1 MASGIFT
8 SILSSLSSWLP
19 LPSVLKSFQTQAADI
34 IRSPAPLHEITKIPI
49 NTTTTTTATTSKP
62 LNPFQDEFPV
72 PTKTQTP
79 HKIEKT
85 ETHYSTTPNLSNL
98 EQFMKEMTSNPVSP
112 PPRPQPV
119 NNIFTTPITPEPL
132 IIEQNKKRKRSIDEE
147 DVKQFIE
154 EIYSTDRSKLKK
166 TRTNSSPPY
175 PQPTNNIFTTPITP
189 EPHFSPIHSVNYHP
203 PSTSVPRKKNKKF
216 TIRKT
221 KLNTGQKRRREYEDN
236 SFQPT
241 KHQRI
246 EGNRFKMIFSEDTIE
261 FPMNLS
267 PHTVGGGVVSKR
279 KRVSDA
285 CEIVNTELEE
295 VRPKAKKQ
303 KIQCNEE
310 ETVDEIIKRGRK
322 RSHYPL
328 NKKLQAEFRRLSQ
341 EQREE
346 IYQKEEIK
354 KNDGRI

>member
-1 MASGIFT
+1 
-8 SILSSLSSWLP
+8 
-19 LPSVLKSFQTQAADI
+19 
-34 IRSPAPLHEITKIPI
+34 
-49 NTTTTTTATTSKP
+49 
-62 LNPFQDEFPV
+62 
-72 PTKTQTP
+72 
-79 HKIEKT
+79 
-85 ETHYSTTPNLSNL
+85 
-98 EQFMKEMTSNPVSP
+98 VSP
-112 PPRPQPV
+112 
-119 NNIFTTPITPEPL
+119 E
-132 IIEQNKKRKRSIDEE
+132 
-147 DVKQFIE
+147 
-154 EIYSTDRSKLKK
+154 
-166 TRTNSSPPY
+166 
-175 PQPTNNIFTTPITP
+175 
-189 EPHFSPIHSVNYHP
+189 
-203 PSTSVPRKKNKKF
+203 KKNKKF

-267 PHTVGGGVVSKR
+267 PHTVGGGGVVSKR

-295 VRPKAKKQ
+295 VRPKAKRQ

-341 EQREE
+341 EQRDE

-354 KNDGRI
+354 KMMEEYERKERQEREYEQHKAEIEKQKQETLTLKESLRKQREYEQQQQLHAEKK